1 MMEIT
6 TMEKAQQVAN
16 EIAQIEATLKQMK
29 EGLKAFVDQHGM
41 VQAGG
46 VQWGYS
52 ESVSW
57 KIEADYMKEFM
68 QWVAL
73 EGFNPF
79 EMMSVSATS
88 LKKLAWSEETLQRIA
103 TKKLTKSFRC
113 TKL

>member
-6 TMEKAQQVAN
+6 TIEKAQQVAN
-16 EIAQIEATLKQMK
+16 EIAQLEATLKQMK

-41 VQAGG
+41 VQASG

-52 ESVSW
+52 ESISW
-57 KIEADYMKEFM
+57 KIEAEHMKEFM